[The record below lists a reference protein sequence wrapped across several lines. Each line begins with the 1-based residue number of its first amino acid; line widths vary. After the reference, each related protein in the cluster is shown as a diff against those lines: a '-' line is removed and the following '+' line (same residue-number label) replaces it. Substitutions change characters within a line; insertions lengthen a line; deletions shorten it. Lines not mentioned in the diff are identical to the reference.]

1 MINLGYQEKVSIPVV
16 IKGVILVPGKIMV
29 GVCFPDAQVQN
40 EHPHMTLLLGSK
52 SGYKAVHSN
61 TVLSATCSSDQRFKG
76 IYNRLKDKNFYEQSV
91 HECQN
96 VNV

>member
-1 MINLGYQEKVSIPVV
+1 
-16 IKGVILVPGKIMV
+16 
-29 GVCFPDAQVQN
+29 
-40 EHPHMTLLLGSK
+40 MTLLLGSK

-61 TVLSATCSSDQRFKG
+61 TILSATCSSDQRFKG

-96 VNV
+96 VNVQIGKNKVDTAERVFFVSFAKAQAIEFEGMTKRYFIEDF